1 MTGGDTFRNG
11 PAKQKPVF
19 KLLLSSVGG
28 PRWVGGG
35 RGICLYLDLE
45 RERV

>member
-28 PRWVGGG
+28 PLGGWGVGGV
-35 RGICLYLDLE
+35 CLYLALE